1 VAAINGIS
9 GVVRPDGTVV
19 AAVPA
24 RGQEV
29 LVEDVGLSTT
39 RTLAV
44 RLGVWPGR
52 LVMLF
57 LVLHTAVVLITY
69 RRRRQRDPVGRPLQ
83 QPLQPPQPVERGTPA

>member
-1 VAAINGIS
+1 
-9 GVVRPDGTVV
+9 
-19 AAVPA
+19 VPA

-44 RLGVWPGR
+44 RLGVWPAR

-57 LVLHTAVVLITY
+57 LVLHTAVELITY
-69 RRRRQRDPVGRPLQ
+69 RRRRQRDRAGHDDLQPVQAP
-83 QPLQPPQPVERGTPA
+83 QPLERGTPA